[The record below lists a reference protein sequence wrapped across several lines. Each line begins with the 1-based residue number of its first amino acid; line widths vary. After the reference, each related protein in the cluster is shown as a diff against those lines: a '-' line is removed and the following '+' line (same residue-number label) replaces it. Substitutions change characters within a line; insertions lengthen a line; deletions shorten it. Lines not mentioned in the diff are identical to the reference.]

1 MKVRRG
7 ESAGA
12 IALPAFRKK
21 FPDATARDPTL
32 RDGPRFAVRIDSS
45 DVGRSAPGRDA
56 ER

>member
-1 MKVRRG
+1 MTVRRG

-32 RDGPRFAVRIDSS
+32 RDGRRFAVRIDSA

>member
-1 MKVRRG
+1 MTFRRG

-12 IALPAFRKK
+12 IALPAFCKK
-21 FPDATARDPTL
+21 FPGATTRDPTL
-32 RDGPRFAVRIDSS
+32 RVGPRFAVRIVSA